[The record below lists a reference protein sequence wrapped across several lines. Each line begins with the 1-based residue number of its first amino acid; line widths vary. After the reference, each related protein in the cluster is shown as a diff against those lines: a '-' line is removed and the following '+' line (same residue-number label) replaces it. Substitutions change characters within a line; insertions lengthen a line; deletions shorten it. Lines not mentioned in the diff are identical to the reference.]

1 MLTALAVLL
10 AILVLVVEPL
20 GIPYYATTAVD
31 VKSFE
36 IAAGGASEQFLQIP
50 WPLALLFTAILVAV
64 TAYIEYVEKIRT
76 SRLSKTLAL
85 LALLYSAPL
94 PYIYIVGNGDVVI
107 VISNFAKYLSIPIFY
122 AALLSTLTER
132 MLAPKNRARII
143 ADFEV
148 TWAKTEKA

>member
-10 AILVLVVEPL
+10 ALLVLVVEPL
-20 GIPYYATTAVD
+20 GVPYYATIAVD
-31 VKSFE
+31 VQSFE
-36 IAAGGASEQFLQIP
+36 IVVGGASERFLQIP
-50 WPLALLFTAILVAV
+50 WPLALLLTAILVAV
-64 TAYIEYVEKIRT
+64 TAYIEYVEKIRP
-76 SRLSKTLAL
+76 SRLSKALAL

-94 PYIYIVGNGDVVI
+94 PYIYIVGRGDVAI
-107 VISNFAKYLSIPIFY
+107 VLSNFAKYLSIPVFY

-132 MLAPKNRARII
+132 MLAPKNRARIV